1 MLTSMS
7 GCTSRSRADRQAQR
21 GDPSLAYVG
30 WVASER
36 FRASAE
42 VQYVQVGSRRV
53 TVPEHGYVVVVWKAP
68 AAPEPAMP
76 PIAAAGQDD
85 PG

>member
-7 GCTSRSRADRQAQR
+7 GCTSRSRADRRAQR
-21 GDPSLAYVG
+21 GDASLAYVG

-42 VQYVQVGSRRV
+42 VQ
-53 TVPEHGYVVVVWKAP
+53 
-68 AAPEPAMP
+68 
-76 PIAAAGQDD
+76 
-85 PG
+85 